1 MSQDTGQSTIGQEF
15 TSHWMGKR
23 NPALFNSATLMS
35 DMTKAVDD
43 YVASRPEV
51 DHSSMREIA
60 LEAADGNETFF
71 KEMMVAGSTTR
82 VTARE
87 LLRSP
92 GLVAVA
98 NRHHLGGP
106 NNWQFPV

>member
-1 MSQDTGQSTIGQEF
+1 MNQQHDQSTIGQEF

-23 NPALFNSATLMS
+23 NPARYNSATLMR
-35 DMTKAVDD
+35 DMTEAVDD

-51 DHSSMREIA
+51 DQGPMREIA

-71 KEMMVAGSTTR
+71 KDMTVEGNTIR